1 MRRVVLAGLIAR
13 KPKVLI
19 LDEPLA
25 GLDPYARE
33 EIVSLLAHLRRGG
46 QTIVIISHDYDGLA
60 RVCNRRVVLAEGSL
74 QPEHGQT
81 EQGRTA
87 GPDLGGNRR

>member
-60 RVCNRRVVLAEGSL
+60 RVQPSRRAG
-74 QPEHGQT
+74 
-81 EQGRTA
+81 GRFAATRTRA
-87 GPDLGGNRR
+87 DRTRANSGPRPGR